1 MHTIKHVYYE
11 VLDQPL
17 KKKNIEE
24 INEIQKETHTH
35 TSIYLKG
42 GRKRGKNIKYI
53 ELIKK

>member
-42 GRKRGKNIKYI
+42 GRKRGKNINI
-53 ELIKK
+53 

>member
-35 TSIYLKG
+35 THQSIWKG
-42 GRKRGKNIKYI
+42 AGKEEKT
-53 ELIKK
+53 